1 MNFLFIMVWF
11 WNRHKKEK
19 PTRKKHEDKFSKLL
33 WILNTQITFFF
44 LFFYLEFWIRL
55 TFDKTKH
62 IRCDMFINY
71 IYVWRLSDNFSNC
84 RISNRNHSF
93 IIKIV
98 RSYQNN
104 NYPSSQN
111 ISEWFCVSFYRCRSS
126 ICKKLGTL
134 DVHIHSS
141 SNEVFKNKMFNRL
154 RLSP

>member
-1 MNFLFIMVWF
+1 MNFLFIMIWF

-19 PTRKKHEDKFSKLL
+19 PDKKKTWRQIFQTALDIKHANHIFFVFLSR
-33 WILNTQITFFF
+33 IL
-44 LFFYLEFWIRL
+44 
-55 TFDKTKH
+55 DKTN
-62 IRCDMFINY
+62 IRQNETCQMRHVY
-71 IYVWRLSDNFSNC
+71 ILYLRLKTFRQFLKL
-84 RISNRNHSF
+84 RISIRNHSF

-111 ISEWFCVSFYRCRSS
+111 ISEWFCVRFYRCRSS

-141 SNEVFKNKMFNRL
+141 PNEVFKNKMFNRL